1 MNFWQSGSTQQSS
14 TDIAK
19 LQKQIEELTETVN
32 EIRGTPESSFA
43 RIRKTDIGDSPEK
56 MIAYLVNKVP
66 KLAKK
71 RNLLDAVN
79 AMKDAEIIMVE
90 YKTTMSK
97 LHQLY
102 KELAEEEIP
111 RIRSA
116 IDRLSKK
123 CQESSLPEIRKLFA
137 ENLAA
142 INESKKEFNEPAEIP
157 VEIPAEIPV
166 EEPVYE
172 EILEPAQSLA
182 ESFVGTVDTQ
192 SEILNDNSVANYLQ
206 KLKTLKKKN

>member
-142 INESKKEFNEPAEIP
+142 INESKKEVNEPAEIP
-157 VEIPAEIPV
+157 AERPA

-206 KLKTLKKKN
+206 KLKTLNKKK